1 MRWGWMRGV
10 GGGGRCD
17 VGVARC
23 CAGAGGGCGSGWLPP
38 APASIGWSGRLHHK
52 SQFVSVEILAGRSR
66 AGGLVRILDEF
77 CTTRLAGAWRAAVV
91 QCSAVHAAARFSVGQ
106 GTASNNGSRF
116 AAAFSYRT
124 LLPSPFLLS
133 RLLINCKWLMVQWRR
148 RAFMA
153 SAVAQP
159 PTAPA
164 ARGSSA
170 HDDYGGQQRGK
181 WWNGGWRGLFS
192 SHVPASQQAV
202 CRRTQWYS

>member
-1 MRWGWMRGV
+1 MRWGLVRCV

-23 CAGAGGGCGSGWLPP
+23 WCRWGLRLWL
-38 APASIGWSGRLHHK
+38 APSRSRFYWLVWSPSPQITS

-164 ARGSSA
+164 ARGRA
-170 HDDYGGQQRGK
+170 
-181 WWNGGWRGLFS
+181 WT
-192 SHVPASQQAV
+192 
-202 CRRTQWYS
+202 CRS